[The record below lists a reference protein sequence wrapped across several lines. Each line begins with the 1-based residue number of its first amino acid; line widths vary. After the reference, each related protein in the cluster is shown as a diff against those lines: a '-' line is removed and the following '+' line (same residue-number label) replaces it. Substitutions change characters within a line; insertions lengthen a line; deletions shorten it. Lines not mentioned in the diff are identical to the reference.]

1 MNCPPILNLQ
11 SRTALREPSCRRQIT
26 HLAFSRASANIAFL
40 ANRGASQKVSTV
52 SFLTVPDAARLLY
65 EEAQSH
71 ERGNYDDRSHSRPRC
86 RRGAVYR
93 RNAEAAVAS
102 FARKLVPVEVRVPDD
117 LDTAFQVWARERVD
131 LGLILPDGMFL
142 RRQLIAT
149 LATAARLST
158 LCGFREHVE
167 DGGLMSG
174 SPPVR
179 VGGAAR
185 PMSIR
190 CSERSQTRRSASGIA
205 YKIRQSSMRTGRF
218 YLTSRKMVANMPATG
233 SNKVTTGSA
242 WNRQLISGYIIRI

>member
-1 MNCPPILNLQ
+1 
-11 SRTALREPSCRRQIT
+11 
-26 HLAFSRASANIAFL
+26 
-40 ANRGASQKVSTV
+40 V

-71 ERGNYDDRSHSRPRC
+71 ERGNYDDRSHSRARC

-158 LCGFREHVE
+158 LRGFREHVE

-190 CSERSQTRRSASGIA
+190 CSERSQTRRSASGNCLQNSSKLNADWEILSHLKKNGRKHA
-205 YKIRQSSMRTGRF
+205 GDWLEQSYDRLGVESTVDLGIYHQNLTRLRLRPMRF
-218 YLTSRKMVANMPATG
+218 I
-233 SNKVTTGSA
+233 VT
-242 WNRQLISGYIIRI
+242 